1 MSQWIKVVSEED
13 FSGDVQRFEHNGLA
27 IAIFRLEDGYFAIE
41 DTCSHE
47 EASLSEGEIEDG
59 QIECPLHGAMFDI
72 RTGKNLTLPA
82 VLPVKTYSV
91 KVEEGDVYL
100 ELED

>member
-1 MSQWIKVVSEED
+1 MSQWVKVGRED
-13 FSGDVQRFEHNGLA
+13 SFENGVQLVEHGGKP
-27 IAIFRLEDGYFAIE
+27 IAIFHLEDGYYAIE

-59 QIECPLHGAMFDI
+59 QIECPLHGAMFNI
-72 RTGKNLTLPA
+72 RTGKNVSLPA
-82 VLPVKTYSV
+82 VLPVKSYPL
-91 KVEEGDVYL
+91 KIEMGEIYL

>member
-1 MSQWIKVVSEED
+1 MSQWVKVGHED
-13 FSGDVQRFEHNGLA
+13 SFKDDVQLFEHGGKS
-27 IAIFRLEDGYFAIE
+27 IAIFHLEDGYYAIE

-72 RTGKNLTLPA
+72 RSGKNVTLPA
-82 VLPVKTYSV
+82 VLPVKSYPV
-91 KVEEGDVYL
+91 KIEDGEIYVEV
-100 ELED
+100 ED

>member
-1 MSQWIKVVSEED
+1 MSQWIKVGSED
-13 FSGDVQRFEHNGLA
+13 SFAGDVQQFEHNGKP
-27 IAIFRLEDGYFAIE
+27 IAIFHLEDGYFAIE

-72 RTGKNLTLPA
+72 RSGKNVTLPA
-82 VLPVKTYSV
+82 VLPVTSYPV
-91 KVEEGDVYL
+91 KIEDGEIYVEV
-100 ELED
+100 ED